1 MAQPVFPDSHTIS
14 AYNAFPMPQF
24 MARSRR
30 EVDTKDAINA
40 RQFEHW
46 QTDGKYDIYNRPDLN
61 KQAPFYDQMPNDS
74 RQNDRS
80 YRSQPRFDPSAPR
93 GVENPYF
100 DKYDTTFDARN
111 MARELRATVYED
123 KNTGYLKESE
133 KLLQRNFDN
142 RWLNP
147 TIVQQQAQAAEQLRP
162 KMDDIR
168 LFYKNMPAPDAAS
181 NKPNFNYNC

>member
-14 AYNAFPMPQF
+14 AYEAFPMPQF

-30 EVDTKDAINA
+30 EVDPIDAINS

-46 QTDGKYDIYNRPDLN
+46 QTDGKYDVYNRPDMN
-61 KQAPFYDQMPNDS
+61 KRQPFYDMLPNGS
-74 RQNDRS
+74 RMNDRS
-80 YRSQPRFDPSAPR
+80 YRSQPRFDVDSHR
-93 GVENPYF
+93 GVQNPYF

-111 MARELRATVYED
+111 MTRELRSSVYED
-123 KNTGYLKESE
+123 KNTGYMKESQ

-147 TIVQQQAQAAEQLRP
+147 IVAKQQAEIAEELRP

-168 LFYKNMPAPDAAS
+168 LFYY
-181 NKPNFNYNC
+181 NKPTNS